1 MGVQRRVT
9 TPPWLTAEAVTNSLC
24 ANDSPNR
31 RYSLS
36 VLMPHVSPP
45 RPCAAV
51 ETRDTGPLANRQS
64 RSSATPGLFR

>member
-9 TPPWLTAEAVTNSLC
+9 TPPRLSAEAVTNSLR
-24 ANDSPNR
+24 ANDFPTR

-36 VLMPHVSPP
+36 VPFPLVSPP
-45 RPCAAV
+45 RLSAAR